1 MPPHD
6 QNAVTVGECVAAL
19 VLTILTGEHAVSRVA
34 ATLAVYD
41 LAVIVQRP
49 LDAAHFHDH
58 RLGLTLDAPWATGLD
73 RVYGVVM
80 ASSTVATIVA
90 NKSYVLA
97 LHRFAGISWMHTA
110 PEPIADFH

>member
-19 VLTILTGEHAVSRVA
+19 VLTILTREHAVSRIA

-49 LDAAHFHDH
+49 PDAAHFHYH
-58 RLGLTLDAPWATGLD
+58 RLDLTLATPWATGLD
-73 RVYGVVM
+73 HVYGAVM
-80 ASSTVATIVA
+80 AQ
-90 NKSYVLA
+90 
-97 LHRFAGISWMHTA
+97 
-110 PEPIADFH
+110 

>member
-6 QNAVTVGECVAAL
+6 QHAITVGACVVAL

-41 LAVIVQRP
+41 LAVLVQRP

-58 RLGLTLDAPWATGLD
+58 RLGLTRETPWATGLN
-73 RVYGVVM
+73 RVYGAVM
-80 ASSTVATIVA
+80 AQ
-90 NKSYVLA
+90 
-97 LHRFAGISWMHTA
+97 
-110 PEPIADFH
+110 

>member
-19 VLTILTGEHAVSRVA
+19 VLTIFTGAHAVSWVA
-34 ATLAVYD
+34 ATLAVSD

-58 RLGLTLDAPWATGLD
+58 RLGLTLDTPWATGLY
-73 RVYGVVM
+73 RVYGAV
-80 ASSTVATIVA
+80 I
-90 NKSYVLA
+90 
-97 LHRFAGISWMHTA
+97 A
-110 PEPIADFH
+110 P

>member
-19 VLTILTGEHAVSRVA
+19 VLTILTGEHVVSRVA

-58 RLGLTLDAPWATGLD
+58 RLGLTLDTPWATGLD
-73 RVYGVVM
+73 RVYGAVM
-80 ASSTVATIVA
+80 AQ
-90 NKSYVLA
+90 
-97 LHRFAGISWMHTA
+97 
-110 PEPIADFH
+110 